1 MEYGTQYLEYQ
12 EYISLGGSITD
23 ENAFN
28 LLEYEARKEIDINT
42 LNRLVDLD
50 VIPNEV
56 KICMYNLIEK
66 INTINEQKYNV
77 SSETV
82 GSYSVSYGSIQEIIK
97 GNKIQLDNII
107 INGLFGLIVNG
118 EHVIY
123 RGVK

>member
-1 MEYGTQYLEYQ
+1 MDYGTKYLTFAEYTA
-12 EYISLGGSITD
+12 LGGSITD

-28 LLEYEARKEIDINT
+28 LLEYEARKEININT
-42 LNRLVDLD
+42 LNRIVNLD
-50 VIPNEV
+50 TIPNEV
-56 KICMYNLIEK
+56 KICTFNLINK
-66 INTINEQKYNV
+66 INSINEQKYNV

-97 GNKIQLDNII
+97 SNKSQLDNVIM
-107 INGLFGLIVNG
+107 NDLYGVIVNG

>member
-1 MEYGTQYLEYQ
+1 MDYGTKYLTFAEYTA
-12 EYISLGGSITD
+12 LGGSITD

-42 LNRLVDLD
+42 LNRIVNANP
-50 VIPNEV
+50 IPNEV
-56 KICMYNLIEK
+56 KICMFTLINK
-66 INTINEQKYNV
+66 IQTISEQKYNV

-82 GSYSVSYGSIQEIIK
+82 GSYSVSYGSVQEIIK
-97 GNKIQLDNII
+97 SNKSQLDNII
-107 INGLFGLIVNG
+107 MNDLFGLIVNG